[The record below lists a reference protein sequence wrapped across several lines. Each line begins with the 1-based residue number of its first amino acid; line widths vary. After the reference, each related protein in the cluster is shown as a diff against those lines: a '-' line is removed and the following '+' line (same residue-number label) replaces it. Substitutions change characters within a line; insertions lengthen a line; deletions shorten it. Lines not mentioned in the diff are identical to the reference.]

1 MILNKNPTVILQP
14 LRLRKAYFVLWLF
27 CFLQSIWP
35 SDQSTS
41 RDRKQFEHSTQVLK
55 HSLPRPGQGTF
66 PPRSTKPEILRAP
79 WSQVAMHF
87 ITSTPTQTPRSSQV
101 PAGPLC
107 FRTFGPPNVSH
118 PISAH
123 RFFTPARLSLL
134 DPVHTTL
141 ILASG

>member
-14 LRLRKAYFVLWLF
+14 LRLLKAYFVLWLF

-79 WSQVAMHF
+79 WSQVAMLLYYLYPNPNTPF
-87 ITSTPTQTPRSSQV
+87 FSGASRTSV
-101 PAGPLC
+101 L
-107 FRTFGPPNVSH
+107 
-118 PISAH
+118 
-123 RFFTPARLSLL
+123 
-134 DPVHTTL
+134 
-141 ILASG
+141 